1 MGNFCHNPTSMTSEE
16 DMFGYMGDFAQAGS
30 QILGRITEEV
40 NELVKYVIVVMS
52 PGDGDGDGDGGRDGD
67 GGGDG
72 GPGDNGDPGDVGPT
86 GILLMLLSRM
96 VMMEWV
102 GGGCC

>member
-1 MGNFCHNPTSMTSEE
+1 MNGIGYNLDHMHRDAPTISKIFGGKMVNFCHNPTSMTSEE

-52 PGDGDGDGDGGRDGD
+52 CSVVNP
-67 GGGDG
+67 
-72 GPGDNGDPGDVGPT
+72 VSV
-86 GILLMLLSRM
+86 LF
-96 VMMEWV
+96 
-102 GGGCC
+102 